1 MYGIRSWRITAWG
14 LALCEG
20 TAGKVA
26 SVDLLD
32 VVGTDITWKH
42 DIGDDELEKVAQ
54 KIAGR
59 KPRQRPISGA
69 KLQRVLSEHTRIA
82 SGMVTWELQ
91 HLCSHTPYT
100 ATSLTFFDH
109 SRHLVRQ
116 RGRLVEDGQPVLHQK
131 RC

>member
-69 KLQRVLSEHTRIA
+69 KLQRVVSVHGPPYHVMQVWAA
-82 SGMVTWELQ
+82 SIRPG
-91 HLCSHTPYT
+91 Y
-100 ATSLTFFDH
+100 
-109 SRHLVRQ
+109 R
-116 RGRLVEDGQPVLHQK
+116 PV
-131 RC
+131 